1 MTDIHISENLV
12 CISGGHIECT
22 RLLSFHGYLWPCAS
36 LVAARGTT
44 DTLHEQPTFIGRGA
58 STAWSRRTPCGVR
71 VRVTLTPGLSS
82 TLVGPSTQVVFA
94 FDDVH
99 DVEVN
104 PDAIPEAVL
113 VKPRCHWYEALW
125 NLPRPSPEEQE
136 APLSLAERLR
146 SAPHGAKSC

>member
-1 MTDIHISENLV
+1 MNSDCVPL
-12 CISGGHIECT
+12 
-22 RLLSFHGYLWPCAS
+22 RYLAYT
-36 LVAARGTT
+36 ARRGTT